1 MFTIL
6 TIDDE
11 ENIRNGLAD
20 NFELEG
26 YNVEKAAN
34 GKEGL
39 SKIEKGGIDL
49 VITDLRMDGIPGEE
63 VVRRVTTEHPGI
75 PIIVLTGHGSIEDA
89 TAAIKAGAYDFLT
102 KPLDLDHLNHIVKN
116 ALKGREQQKII
127 TELQEKIKNGGNSA
141 SDMIGKSAELNKVK
155 ELISKAA
162 PSKANVLITGES
174 GVGKELVAKSIH
186 EQSPRKDKPFVI
198 VHCAALSETLL
209 ESELFGYEKGA
220 FTGADTQHKGRFEV
234 ADGGTIFLDEIGEI
248 NQATQIKLLR
258 VIQEKSFERV
268 GGTQSINVD
277 VRIVA
282 ATNRNLE
289 EEVHAGHFREDLFYR
304 LNVVRIPM
312 PPLRERKD
320 DIPLLLHA
328 FLREFNIENEKNIT
342 GFDNRAKSAI
352 LKYSW
357 PGNIRE
363 LKNCVESAVVMCT
376 GDEIK
381 IEDLPASVREKGEE
395 KSITIPIGMTLDEA
409 EMVIIQENLAEDAG
423 SQKVLKLVQEV
434 ADKAA
439 ELAEDLRRKVTVA
452 ELMQETGWD
461 EDKIRSAIKF
471 SGDNIEDLDSGEK
484 KKN

>member
-39 SKIEKGGIDL
+39 AKIEKGGIDL

-198 VHCAALSETLL
+198 VHCAALSENLL

-409 EMVIIQENLAEDAG
+409 EMVIIQENLAACNGNKSKCAEILG
-423 SQKVLKLVQEV
+423 IGRKTLHRKLGVE
-434 ADKAA
+434 
-439 ELAEDLRRKVTVA
+439 E
-452 ELMQETGWD
+452 
-461 EDKIRSAIKF
+461 
-471 SGDNIEDLDSGEK
+471 
-484 KKN
+484 

>member
-26 YNVEKAAN
+26 YNVEKASN

-39 SKIEKGGIDL
+39 AKIAAGGIDL
-49 VITDLRMDGIPGEE
+49 VITDLRMDGISGEE
-63 VVRRVTTEHPGI
+63 VVRRVTTENPGI

-89 TAAIKAGAYDFLT
+89 TAAIKAGAFDFLT

-116 ALKGREQQKII
+116 ALKGREQQQII
-127 TELQEKIKNGGNSA
+127 SELQQKIKTGSSTDG
-141 SDMIGKSAELNKVK
+141 MIGKSAELNRVRT
-155 ELISKAA
+155 LIEKAA

-186 EQSPRKDKPFVI
+186 EQSTRKEKPFVI

-248 NQATQIKLLR
+248 NLSTQVKLLR
-258 VIQEKSFERV
+258 VLQDKTIERV
-268 GGTQSINVD
+268 GAENTISID
-277 VRIVA
+277 VRVVA
-282 ATNRNLE
+282 ATNKNLE
-289 EEVHAGHFREDLFYR
+289 EEVKAGRFREDLYYR
-304 LNVVRIPM
+304 LNVVRIEM
-312 PPLRERKD
+312 PSLKDRKD
-320 DIPLLLHA
+320 DIPLLMHS
-328 FLREFNIENEKNIT
+328 FLREFNLENQKNIK
-342 GFDNRAKSAI
+342 GFDNHSKSAM

-363 LKNCVESAVVMCT
+363 LRNCVESAVVMCT
-376 GDEIK
+376 GDEIT
-381 IEDLPASVREKGEE
+381 IQDLPSSIRASSEE
-395 KSITIPIGMTLDEA
+395 KVISIPLGIPMDEA
-409 EMVIIQENLAEDAG
+409 EKIIIQENLAANNGNKSKTAD
-423 SQKVLKLVQEV
+423 VLGIGRKTLHRKLEEWEQ
-434 ADKAA
+434 
-439 ELAEDLRRKVTVA
+439 
-452 ELMQETGWD
+452 
-461 EDKIRSAIKF
+461 S
-471 SGDNIEDLDSGEK
+471 
-484 KKN
+484 